1 MSEGKPEWLLG
12 QHDEGPGNKVWNIPR
27 LRQHGSKHEMHEKP
41 TLETRRQKDGMPPMH
56 QKAYHSPALSN
67 QEHVNDSAMHVW
79 ALGSKVSGGYAVE
92 AARPCCHSDGIDFG
106 LIGSNCLAT
115 FATWVAAL

>member
-79 ALGSKVSGGYAVE
+79 ALL
-92 AARPCCHSDGIDFG
+92 P
-106 LIGSNCLAT
+106 AT
-115 FATWVAAL
+115 TPDHEVLLQEDAEYCQQRQFHEGFSMWKLWPKIEDQ